1 MSEKKY
7 KSTLPYDITNAMS
20 IFGYSKG
27 LLGKTLRQFAWEGY
41 MPKKG
46 KGSLGQMVENL
57 YFLLETNNYAGADF
71 SEAGMELKC
80 TPLKKSK
87 QDDYL
92 IKERLVC
99 NMRIRF
105 PSSTI
110 RQHEFPKTQILYTT
124 YSQTNSWNHL
134 FSSSLMNTRANAW
147 NAECHQGNG
156 NIAVQRLV
164 HLSKLRASAPS

>member
-1 MSEKKY
+1 MKTIH
-7 KSTLPYDITNAMS
+7 STLPYNIKDPSS
-20 IFGYSKG
+20 IFEYSKG
-27 LLGKTLRQFAWEGY
+27 LLGNTLRDFVCGNYE
-41 MPKKG
+41 PKKG
-46 KGSLGQMVENL
+46 KGGLGQMVENIF
-57 YFLLETNNYAGADF
+57 FLLETNNYAGADF

-87 QDDYL
+87 HDDYL

-99 NMRIRF
+99 NMIIIF

-110 RQHEFPKTQILYTT
+110 RQHEFPKTQIPYTT
-124 YSQTNSWNHL
+124 CSQTNSWNHQTGSFL
-134 FSSSLMNTRANAW
+134 TNIRANGW
-147 NAECHQGNG
+147 NARCHQGNG